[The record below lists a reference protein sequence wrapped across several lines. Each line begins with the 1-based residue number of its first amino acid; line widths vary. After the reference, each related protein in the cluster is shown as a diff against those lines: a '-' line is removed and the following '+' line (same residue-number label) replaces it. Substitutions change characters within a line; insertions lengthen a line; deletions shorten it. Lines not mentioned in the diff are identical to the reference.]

1 MTVIVTGGAGFIGLN
16 FIFHMLKAHLE
27 GRIVCLDKLTMWGI
41 CRRQR
46 GGENRP
52 NFRFVKMDIC
62 GREAVY
68 GLFEEEHP
76 DVVVNFATES
86 HVNRTI
92 ANPVQKT
99 AF

>member
-27 GRIVCLDKLTMWGI
+27 GRIVSLDKLTYVGNLSTP
-41 CRRQR
+41 R
-46 GGENRP
+46 GGNRP

>member
-41 CRRQR
+41 CRRQ
-46 GGENRP
+46 GGKNRP